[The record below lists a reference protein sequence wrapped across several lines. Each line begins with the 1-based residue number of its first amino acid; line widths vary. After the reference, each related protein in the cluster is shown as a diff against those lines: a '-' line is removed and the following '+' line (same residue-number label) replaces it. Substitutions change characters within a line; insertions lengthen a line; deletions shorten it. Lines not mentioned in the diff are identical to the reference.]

1 MGCAAWLAVTS
12 HGHWC
17 SGTFSLP
24 WCGFKDGSAHEGSP
38 AEPRQCRAAH
48 TPLKPPP
55 GSAALRHVTL
65 YFSARGHRMSVPF
78 ALPVLSFPL
87 NVSRFKLLSEG
98 RTHLRALLAPRTDR
112 SEFLPP
118 WRRFQLC
125 FCLKLH
131 VSTKHIALKGPLAC
145 AASSAAISSTMMW
158 WILAVKALVL
168 REEKISVGV

>member
-1 MGCAAWLAVTS
+1 MATGAPARSRSRGVASRTVLRMRGALQSPGSV
-12 HGHWC
+12 G
-17 SGTFSLP
+17 LP
-24 WCGFKDGSAHEGSP
+24 T
-38 AEPRQCRAAH
+38 Q
-48 TPLKPPP
+48 PPP
-55 GSAALRHVTL
+55 GSAVLHHVTL

-87 NVSRFKLLSEG
+87 NVSRFKLLSKG
-98 RTHLRALLAPRTDR
+98 RTHLRALLAPRADG

-125 FCLKLH
+125 FYLKLH

>member
-17 SGTFSLP
+17 SGAFSLP
-24 WCGFKDGSAHEGSP
+24 WRGFKDGSVREGNP
-38 AEPRQCRAAH
+38 AEPRQRRAAH
-48 TPLKPPP
+48 APLRPHP

-65 YFSARGHRMSVPF
+65 HFSARGHRMSVPF
-78 ALPVLSFPL
+78 ALPLLSFPL
-87 NVSRFKLLSEG
+87 NMSRFKLLSGG
-98 RTHLRALLAPRTDR
+98 RAHLRALLAPHADR
-112 SEFLPP
+112 SEFLLR

-125 FCLKLH
+125 FYLKVH

-168 REEKISVGV
+168 SERRK